1 MYLSPTRQVIYT
13 QMKSSYSVSTP
24 HVYHEIKGNAA
35 VDDANHHLDEL
46 HRIEQLP
53 YFHQLNRVEAE
64 DILVRYAKQ
73 PGVFLLRW
81 SSMTNKIAVTTV
93 VCKGRIAHT
102 VIFAKRGTYY
112 MENDIR
118 FSSIEA
124 LITYYSCFGIPAFS
138 KYNSNARLTTPIIR
152 FCGST
157 LPAVRDSC
165 LSQNIHNPTPMSGC
179 GNHYT
184 PYDIK
189 YSFHLN
195 QNIESNSTDID
206 TTHPKLARILS

>member
-1 MYLSPTRQVIYT
+1 MDRSTEQVIYT
-13 QMKSSYSVSTP
+13 PIKSSSSSRTP
-24 HVYHEIKGNAA
+24 HVYYEITSDAV
-35 VDDANHHLDEL
+35 VDDLNHDLDEL
-46 HRIEQLP
+46 HRIEQLS

-64 DILVRYAKQ
+64 DILVRYAEH

-118 FSSIEA
+118 FCSIEA
-124 LITYYSCFGIPAFS
+124 LITYYSCFGIPAFA

-157 LPAVRDSC
+157 LRVQDNC
-165 LSQNIHNPTPMSGC
+165 LSQNVRNPFAMSGC
-179 GNHYT
+179 GNLYT
-184 PYDIK
+184 PYDIN
-189 YSFHLN
+189 YRS
-195 QNIESNSTDID
+195 EC
-206 TTHPKLARILS
+206 KLC